1 MHLLIDSAE
10 TATCPGD
17 VLDDRLSDGTS
28 EPLPQQIGL
37 SNQSVEPFQ
46 PALLHPIVQ
55 TAIRSVA
62 LTVIFLLLWGGYLTL
77 IGQSNL
83 PTAPTSLPVTRLGIN
98 RAELQDWGLMP
109 GIGPMTAKKIVA
121 DRKANGPFNALDD
134 LQRVPGIGPK
144 TIEQLSPYCV
154 SSATALAP

>member
-1 MHLLIDSAE
+1 M
-10 TATCPGD
+10 
-17 VLDDRLSDGTS
+17 
-28 EPLPQQIGL
+28 PQQL
-37 SNQSVEPFQ
+37 W
-46 PALLHPIVQ
+46 PADM
-55 TAIRSVA
+55 
-62 LTVIFLLLWGGYLTL
+62 Y
-77 IGQSNL
+77 
-83 PTAPTSLPVTRLGIN
+83 APV
-98 RAELQDWGLMP
+98 MP